1 MIAKTPLYAAFFVF
15 VSVFQNRVSA
25 CIKIAIPPLPH
36 VFELRRLQSNPP
48 RSLWLQHIHR
58 MCCLTRRAH
67 TAVPPLR
74 KLEGTHGVRSAWGHT
89 NAIDFVTIASSLHAT
104 SGRRAVG
111 NTNRLK
117 AVPPSFVRRLRNNMA
132 QSDGTIVKLGARYG
146 RRLATPIPSSNRHI
160 PCIRTLRIGWNIPQP
175 HQTNKRQRNALL

>member
-15 VSVFQNRVSA
+15 VSVLQNRVSA
-25 CIKIAIPPLPH
+25 CIKIAIPPPSSR
-36 VFELRRLQSNPP
+36 VSP
-48 RSLWLQHIHR
+48 
-58 MCCLTRRAH
+58 

-175 HQTNKRQRNALL
+175 HQTNKRQRNAIL

>member
-1 MIAKTPLYAAFFVF
+1 MKLQNKHFMIAKTPLYAAFFVF
-15 VSVFQNRVSA
+15 VSVLQNRVSA
-25 CIKIAIPPLPH
+25 CIKIAIPPPSSR
-36 VFELRRLQSNPP
+36 VSP
-48 RSLWLQHIHR
+48 
-58 MCCLTRRAH
+58 

-117 AVPPSFVRRLRNNMA
+117 AVPPSFVRRFATTWRSRTVQPSSSA
-132 QSDGTIVKLGARYG
+132 
-146 RRLATPIPSSNRHI
+146 LATVVALRLQF
-160 PCIRTLRIGWNIPQP
+160 RFRIG
-175 HQTNKRQRNALL
+175 TCRV

>member
-1 MIAKTPLYAAFFVF
+1 MKLQNKHFMIAKTPLYAAFFVF
-15 VSVFQNRVSA
+15 VSVLQNRVSA

-36 VFELRRLQSNPP
+36 VFPLPPFPLFANLREPTASAP
-48 RSLWLQHIHR
+48 RGDTLGTRIDRDISLL
-58 MCCLTRRAH
+58 M
-67 TAVPPLR
+67 
-74 KLEGTHGVRSAWGHT
+74 
-89 NAIDFVTIASSLHAT
+89 
-104 SGRRAVG
+104 
-111 NTNRLK
+111 
-117 AVPPSFVRRLRNNMA
+117 PPSFVRRLRNNMA